1 MHVEVTKK
9 REGITKLFFE
19 EAKMAFFPVSIKESN
34 GRNNYMINVG
44 TNWNVAEVKQ
54 ALLAQSGLQP
64 NQFKLVFAGQEL
76 KDTMTL
82 EVHSVN
88 ITHYSLE

>member
-1 MHVEVTKK
+1 
-9 REGITKLFFE
+9 
-19 EAKMAFFPVSIKESN
+19 MAYFPVSVKESN

-44 TNWNVAEVKQ
+44 TNWNVSQVKQ
-54 ALLAQSGLQP
+54 EILRQSGLQL

-82 EVHSVN
+82 EVLPFKCSKAMNHC
-88 ITHYSLE
+88 ILT

>member
-1 MHVEVTKK
+1 MS
-9 REGITKLFFE
+9 
-19 EAKMAFFPVSIKESN
+19 FFPVSVKESN

-44 TNWNVAEVKQ
+44 TNWSVSQVKQ
-54 ALLAQSGLQP
+54 EILRQSGLQL

-82 EVHSVN
+82 EVDSVN
-88 ITHYSLE
+88 ELLNQPASTFVCGFAYVWHPQLL